1 MINKKKQ
8 NLTALKMVLWNSG
21 GENIDKEIKIVLPDD
36 IDIQEAQVLTSTN
49 PLNNVKIKVDP
60 MAKNTAII
68 NFDYLAMKEGCLIS
82 LLHTKPTE
90 TKSQNPL
97 KKESTEEVKNQP
109 CSSLK
114 ETI

>member
-1 MINKKKQ
+1 
-8 NLTALKMVLWNSG
+8 MVLWNSG
-21 GENIDKEIKIVLPDD
+21 CENIDKEIKIVLPDD

-82 LLHTKPTE
+82 LLHTESAEAKN
-90 TKSQNPL
+90 QNPPP
-97 KKESTEEVKNQP
+97 KDIPEQGKNQP
-109 CSSLK
+109 V
-114 ETI
+114 